1 MSALNGHKFI
11 VIGDS
16 YTVGIT
22 GGGGTIDSWLDYFVS
37 WYGSEWD
44 GYFESAIG
52 GYGFAKTD
60 YQFLTLLN
68 ALDNTISDKASITDI
83 LVVGGYN
90 DHGYLSGVQAAIAE
104 FKTVANQKYPNAKL
118 WIAPVGWTTNQYQA
132 DVITA
137 INYYIQY
144 GNLYGYRVL
153 EEMKN
158 VIRSNPA
165 YLSSDDIHP
174 TEAGYKALAQYM
186 HTYLLEYLTAPRIMY
201 NGQDKWKIKATGLL
215 NEGSGGGGGGG
226 LVDDVKVNGTSVVDE
241 NKVAQID
248 LTDYATQSY
257 VTSALD
263 DYTTTAVLQAN
274 YYNKTEVDTALQ
286 NKANTNSVYTKTEAD
301 TLLSAKANA
310 SDVYAK
316 SETYSDDEVD
326 ALLSDKA
333 DTADLATVAT
343 SGDYDDLQ
351 NKPTIPAAQ
360 VQSDWNEADS
370 SAVDYIKNKPSIP
383 STASDVGAYTT
394 SEVDTLLNGKQG
406 TLTAGSNITI
416 TNNVISAS
424 GTDNT
429 KVPLRTSDGI
439 ATWTGASGS
448 CFKLATITVNQT
460 HVGGAIVFEISGTEE
475 RFTWLS
481 VTFYDTADTDP
492 GLTFEVNQYPH
503 WYIKKV
509 SAGVWDIYGWYRSV
523 NDSNGSIVC
532 HRLMGSRVDNGVTI
546 TFSMQTVSSLPSD
559 ATTAQYGWVVHQAK
573 FADNANA
580 CNNHTLGVDVPSD
593 AVFTDTKNTAGA
605 SNTSSKIYLI
615 GATSQGA
622 NPQTY
627 SHDTA
632 YVGTDGCLYSGD
644 TKVLTEHQDISGKV
658 SKSGDT
664 MTGNLTVSKSGE
676 ALIQTRNT
684 QWTLTTSSTN
694 GLSANTSA
702 GAFYHIGSDSTLIG
716 RTNCYGNSAGATNI
730 VLQCYDKTT
739 SGGSVN
745 NQLGLTIAKNGSQT
759 YWVSSAA
766 NFRSAIGAAASS
778 SRAYKENIED
788 ITEDEAKKILDVE
801 IKSFDYKEGFGDKGR
816 EKGQFGVIAEDVI
829 NIIPSVVNIPE
840 YYDEEKVLEAVKNAD
855 DDNPMSEPLIS
866 VDYFKFIPYMIKMI
880 QMQQRE
886 IEELKAEI
894 KAIKEEH

>member
-60 YQFLTLLN
+60 FQFINLLN

-132 DVITA
+132 DVITS

-153 EEMKN
+153 EEMKD
-158 VIRSNPA
+158 VMRSNPA

-174 TEAGYKALAQYM
+174 TEAGYKVLAQYM

-201 NGQDKWKIKATGLL
+201 NGQDKWRIKVTGLL
-215 NEGSGGGGGGG
+215 NEGSGGGGGGN
-226 LVDDVKVNGTSVVDE
+226 VDDVKVNGTSVVDE

-248 LTDYATQSY
+248 LSDYATQSY
-257 VTSALD
+257 VINALD

-274 YYNKTEVDTALQ
+274 YYTKTEVDTALQ
-286 NKANTNSVYTKTEAD
+286 SMANANSVYTKTEAD

-343 SGDYDDLQ
+343 SGSYNDLSD
-351 NKPTIPAAQ
+351 KPTIPSGQ
-360 VQSDWNEADS
+360 IQSDWAQSDNTS
-370 SAVDYIKNKPSIP
+370 VDYIKNKPTIP
-383 STASDVGAYTT
+383 SDTTYTFAEGTTNGAFQVTPSGGSAQSVKVHGLGSMAYAATSSYVAESGDTMTGTLTMNNTQVVVKDNNITSGSNPSSTVWGKGFIMYDSASVNIAHVRVMKYTG
-394 SEVDTLLNGKQG
+394 GKQG
-406 TLTAGSNITI
+406 LQVETQR
-416 TNNVISAS
+416 V
-424 GTDNT
+424 
-429 KVPLRTSDGI
+429 
-439 ATWTGASGS
+439 
-448 CFKLATITVNQT
+448 
-460 HVGGAIVFEISGTEE
+460 ISGT
-475 RFTWLS
+475 TYYNSINMLI
-481 VTFYDTADTDP
+481 DTAGEKYIELSDP
-492 GLTFEVNQYPH
+492 AAWRSALGL
-503 WYIKKV
+503 
-509 SAGVWDIYGWYRSV
+509 
-523 NDSNGSIVC
+523 GS
-532 HRLMGSRVDNGVTI
+532 M
-546 TFSMQTVSSLPSD
+546 
-559 ATTAQYGWVVHQAK
+559 ATA
-573 FADNANA
+573 
-580 CNNHTLGVDVPSD
+580 
-593 AVFTDTKNTAGA
+593 
-605 SNTSSKIYLI
+605 NTSS
-615 GATSQGA
+615 
-622 NPQTY
+622 
-627 SHDTA
+627 
-632 YVGTDGCLYSGD
+632 YVA
-644 TKVLTEHQDISGKV
+644 KA
-658 SKSGDT
+658 GDT

-702 GAFYHIGSDSTLIG
+702 GAFYHLGSDNTMIG

-894 KAIKEEH
+894 KAIKEGH